1 MKELDLTKQSG
12 GCGSN
17 TPSVSLMKFWL
28 EIGGNQEVKI
38 IALQGVQADQVEM
51 WAMAMQEKGVKI
63 LNKEFNEDKV
73 IYTVYL
79 P

>member
-12 GCGSN
+12 GCGAN

-28 EIGGNQEVKI
+28 ETGGNQEVKI

-63 LNKEFNEDKV
+63 LNKEFSENKV